1 MFLKNNNWVS
11 KIVFKS
17 ANTFLH
23 TTNLEQNQEPKK
35 DQTKKLAL
43 MLNTTSDHD

>member
-23 TTNLEQNQEPKK
+23 TTTNLEQNQEPKK
-35 DQTKKLAL
+35 DQTKNSL
-43 MLNTTSDHD
+43 